1 MKKFF
6 AEFKAF
12 AMRGNVLDMA
22 VGVVIGS
29 AFGKITTSLVN
40 DILMPLLSL
49 LTSGVDFSSWKW
61 VLKAASV
68 AEDGTEIAEIAVNYG
83 SLIATI
89 LDFVLIAFAIFC
101 LLKAVNGFHDKLA
114 KKKAEEPA
122 KTEEASKAKKKPA
135 AKKAAKT
142 EETEGEEAP
151 KAKKTTRK
159 STKTEEKTEE

>member
-49 LTSGVDFSSWKW
+49 LTGGVDFSSWKW

-83 SLIATI
+83 SFIAVV
-89 LDFVLIAFAIFC
+89 LDFLIIALVLFMVVKAI
-101 LLKAVNGFHDKLA
+101 NKLRSIG
-114 KKKAEEPA
+114 KKPEEPVEEEEPA
-122 KTEEASKAKKKPA
+122 PTSEELLKEIRDLLKDKQ
-135 AKKAAKT
+135 
-142 EETEGEEAP
+142 
-151 KAKKTTRK
+151 
-159 STKTEEKTEE
+159 